1 MATLSVSSLWSFR
14 DTEEVLVSAELR
26 EGRLVVQVEENL
38 TAEQWRGQFDKKR
51 RALAYVDTVSSQACQ
66 AAVMETWFST
76 LQTGY
81 IHSDIEELTRKTGN
95 FKSFSVFLKMLES
108 AITKVK
114 HATQYNLM
122 YSCSLCLALVK

>member
-51 RALAYVDTVSSQACQ
+51 RALAHVDTVSSQA
-66 AAVMETWFST
+66 AVTETWFC
-76 LQTGY
+76 
-81 IHSDIEELTRKTGN
+81 I
-95 FKSFSVFLKMLES
+95 
-108 AITKVK
+108 
-114 HATQYNLM
+114 
-122 YSCSLCLALVK
+122 